1 MWLTEGVGRSGS
13 QRRGLTT
20 TTGGGAE
27 AVLAEGDDAAVLQAF
42 GPLGSAHD
50 VAARVQMG
58 LGRPKCLRRRGIVEA
73 AELTCGGIRAEIRHV
88 HGSGSEVSASG
99 RFLASGW
106 NRCGGP
112 G

>member
-42 GPLGSAHD
+42 GPLGSALD
-50 VAARVQMG
+50 VAVRVQTG
-58 LGRPKCLRRRGIVEA
+58 LGRPE
-73 AELTCGGIRAEIRHV
+73 H
-88 HGSGSEVSASG
+88 
-99 RFLASGW
+99 
-106 NRCGGP
+106 
-112 G
+112 

>member
-42 GPLGSAHD
+42 GPLGSALD
-50 VAARVQMG
+50 VAAEGFGPKFGTHMGRV
-58 LGRPKCLRRRGIVEA
+58 
-73 AELTCGGIRAEIRHV
+73 GGECFGV
-88 HGSGSEVSASG
+88 
-99 RFLASGW
+99 L
-106 NRCGGP
+106 P
-112 G
+112 GAKAKP